1 MAIFHP
7 YLRNP
12 LSDITGS
19 LNNHQMSKCGEFEMR
34 MMECLEAYG
43 VKRGL
48 THPRCEALA
57 GDFKECVNKTLSVR
71 VMLLFLIAVVQ

>member
-1 MAIFHP
+1 
-7 YLRNP
+7 
-12 LSDITGS
+12 
-19 LNNHQMSKCGEFEMR
+19 MSRCGEFEMR

-71 VMLLFLIAVVQ
+71 VKLLFIIGSVKEGFAD